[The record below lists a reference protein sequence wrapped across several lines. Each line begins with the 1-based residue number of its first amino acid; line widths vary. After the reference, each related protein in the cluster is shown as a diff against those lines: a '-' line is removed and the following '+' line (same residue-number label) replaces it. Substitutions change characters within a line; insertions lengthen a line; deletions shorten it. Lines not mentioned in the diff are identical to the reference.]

1 MVLYLKT
8 QSCLGI
14 PEISGNNRNF
24 GLTQNIRKYQNL
36 RVYPKYRILPDISG
50 NLLPDDF
57 QNWTGSGRVL
67 TKILGSRV
75 PVVHCS
81 LYSSKSSGSCR
92 GWYKS
97 IFTLWRTTFLSR
109 LCISLSWRKALTQ
122 SVLPAALSPIIS
134 QCDPHFTHSQ
144 HPKAELC
151 SAQQT
156 TYKHKHKNEHKH

>member
-1 MVLYLKT
+1 MGKPNISGRPEMSGL
-8 QSCLGI
+8 
-14 PEISGNNRNF
+14 PEIAGNTR
-24 GLTQNIRKYQNL
+24 YC
-36 RVYPKYRILPDISG
+36 PIL
-50 NLLPDDF
+50 DDF
-57 QNWTGSGRVL
+57 QNWTRSGRVL
-67 TKILGSRV
+67 TKTLQPGSRV
-75 PVVHCS
+75 PVGHCS
-81 LYSSKSSGSCR
+81 LYSSKSPGSCR

-156 TYKHKHKNEHKH
+156 TYKHKHKNKHKH

>member
-1 MVLYLKT
+1 MIFKL
-8 QSCLGI
+8 
-14 PEISGNNRNF
+14 
-24 GLTQNIRKYQNL
+24 IRVGSVVDENTGW
-36 RVYPKYRILPDISG
+36 RVGFRC
-50 NLLPDDF
+50 
-57 QNWTGSGRVL
+57 T
-67 TKILGSRV
+67 
-75 PVVHCS
+75 PVGHCS
-81 LYSSKSSGSCR
+81 LYSGKSPGSCR
-92 GWYKS
+92 ACYKS

-156 TYKHKHKNEHKH
+156 TYKHKHKNKHKHLRTQTTAKSPALFENTSTGTHAKSPALFENAGT